1 MSQRVLYID
10 SHAAA
15 KATNVSDQIKAITA
29 WMDQLLGSSHDGK
42 IVKEIRH
49 FHIRPLAKVAEC
61 EAKTIRNPFKKWT
74 FARGLLKKET
84 LSFGI

>member
-42 IVKEIRH
+42 IVIA
-49 FHIRPLAKVAEC
+49 IP
-61 EAKTIRNPFKKWT
+61 
-74 FARGLLKKET
+74 GLVRYDV
-84 LSFGI
+84 G

>member
-49 FHIRPLAKVAEC
+49 FHIEK
-61 EAKTIRNPFKKWT
+61 RNALVWN
-74 FARGLLKKET
+74 LIVVVDVE
-84 LSFGI
+84 